1 VIKFLK
7 EFHKDTKGQGFAG
20 LIVGAVLSVVVGAI
34 FIAVGQNIVNLMG
47 LNNANVTT
55 AFTITGIMLILI
67 PLVGL
72 VVLGSRIAR

>member
-1 VIKFLK
+1 
-7 EFHKDTKGQGFAG
+7 

>member
-1 VIKFLK
+1 
-7 EFHKDTKGQGFAG
+7 
-20 LIVGAVLSVVVGAI
+20 
-34 FIAVGQNIVNLMG
+34 
-47 LNNANVTT
+47 VTT

>member
-1 VIKFLK
+1 LFGFLK
-7 EFHKDTKGQGFAG
+7 EFHQDTKGQGFAG

-34 FIAVGQNIVNLMG
+34 FIAVGQNIVNIMG
-47 LNNANVTT
+47 LNNGNVIT

-72 VVLGSRIAR
+72 VILGRSIAR